1 MASYAV
7 LGSGKL
13 VFRSKCS
20 LNRLNSPQ
28 GTYIDQTIFKN
39 LICLDMC
46 VCEITF
52 EYVASKLP
60 FCVHMRNVPSATTG
74 KISLMSL
81 GSTPRLI
88 IAVGMERHY
97 FARAANIRIHPRAVT
112 NHTRVQ
118 VFTEKL

>member
-60 FCVHMRNVPSATTG
+60 FYIYMRSVASATTRQ
-74 KISLMSL
+74 ISLMSL
-81 GSTPRLI
+81 GSSPRLM
-88 IAVGMERHY
+88 IAAGRERHY
-97 FARAANIRIHPRAVT
+97 FARAAHIRIHARAV
-112 NHTRVQ
+112 NIHTRVQ
-118 VFTEKL
+118 VLTGKL